1 MERVVLLRVTRP
13 LSPAEEAALLRF
25 VDADK
30 RGRLRQMSVKE
41 PRQLSLLADVL
52 VRLLAARQWGGE
64 PRRMRIGPA
73 PGGKPVFLEAPDH
86 HFNVSHTSGGIV
98 CGLSRHPV
106 GVDIER
112 ERPVSDRVAACWFTP
127 EERAWAG
134 EDPARR
140 LTLWTRKEAAAKWSG
155 EGLASGI
162 RSVNTLA
169 APWDSRLISRAC
181 APFILSVC
189 EEGVHPFD
197 LECLNMT
204 CILAAADPLP
214 DGLWKSSYEGEFP

>member
-13 LSPAEEAALLRF
+13 LSPAEEAALLHY

-30 RGRLRQMSVKE
+30 RCRLRQMPVEE

-64 PRRMRIGPA
+64 PQMRRIGTA

-112 ERPVSDRVAACWFTP
+112 ERPVSDRVAARWFTP
-127 EERAWAG
+127 EEQAWAA

-162 RSVNTLA
+162 RAVNTLE
-169 APWDSRLISRAC
+169 APWESRLISRAC

-189 EEGVHPFD
+189 EEGVQPFD
-197 LECLNMT
+197 MELLDMTRLLACLG
-204 CILAAADPLP
+204 PLP
-214 DGLWKSSYEGEFP
+214 DGPVEKLV